1 MYVPRYG
8 MIYHNIGDTM
18 SKEGKTIQSVD
29 RAIAILRSF
38 EQNEELGV
46 TEISKIT
53 ELHKSTAFNLIS
65 TLEKAGLLAKE
76 PNSGRYRLGMEL
88 FRLGTMVNANI
99 RAICEPYLE
108 MLVNEFSETV
118 NLVARNDLLVI
129 YLDKKDSPH
138 SMRISTEEGTRL
150 PMYITA
156 VGKAMMSTLS
166 DDEIKDILKN
176 VRLMKFTEYTLTDKE
191 EVKLQIQA
199 AREKGY
205 AEDLQEY
212 ENGLTCVGAP
222 IRDHT
227 GRANYAISVSGPNS
241 RMTKDVR
248 KKIGERLVE
257 LTTQISKKLGYY

>member
-1 MYVPRYG
+1 
-8 MIYHNIGDTM
+8 
-18 SKEGKTIQSVD
+18 
-29 RAIAILRSF
+29 
-38 EQNEELGV
+38 
-46 TEISKIT
+46 
-53 ELHKSTAFNLIS
+53 
-65 TLEKAGLLAKE
+65 
-76 PNSGRYRLGMEL
+76 
-88 FRLGTMVNANI
+88 
-99 RAICEPYLE
+99 
-108 MLVNEFSETV
+108 
-118 NLVARNDLLVI
+118 
-129 YLDKKDSPH
+129 
-138 SMRISTEEGTRL
+138 MRISTEEGTRL